1 MSQAEDLLDS
11 LSEEESSYF
20 AGTSPNERHI
30 AIGKDRFITV
40 PEELKK
46 IAVQGDNNIET
57 VTFDCPRYWDE
68 HDLSLMDIYV
78 HYRRADGKADKHQCS
93 NIVVD
98 ETDDTI
104 MHFDWEVARQ
114 AVRVMGNLT
123 ILVCIKDVD
132 QDIYWY
138 SELNNDLCI
147 SEGLEPD
154 GEIAEEYSDIL
165 EQWKEEVLAAKDVSS
180 EEIESAVKDYME
192 ANPYKETDPTVP
204 DWAKQSTKPTYTA
217 EEVGALPSTT
227 KIPTKT
233 SDLENTN
240 GFITASVSNL
250 VNYYKKTETYTQD
263 EINQLISLIPKFSI
277 KVVAELPTSDISET
291 TVYLV
296 PYGEE
301 SENLYTEYIYVNS
314 AWEILGT
321 QSVDLSGYA
330 KTSELP
336 STLPNPKALTFTGG
350 VTGTYDGSEAKNI
363 QIPKFIDPVAK
374 TDEMTQEVGVDE
386 AGGLFTSVGKIT
398 PRELELIIDFTV
410 EEQAISYIFTKEQYP
425 QIENLTFIYVE
436 IDQQADAENTRWAQ
450 MMINNAKP
458 IINWSSSQ
466 RVLVGYAS
474 ASEGFWIQHSKNS
487 TNTVYINASFMDGL
501 FLSGIKTMVK
511 YEKLYRITINS
522 WEAVFLNV
530 GTTIKIYGC

>member
-30 AIGKDRFITV
+30 VIGKDRFITV

-78 HYRRADGKADKHQCS
+78 HYRRADGKADKHQCD

-114 AVRVMGNLT
+114 AVSVMGNLT

-154 GEIAEEYSDIL
+154 GEITEEYSDIL

-192 ANPYKETDPTVP
+192 ANPYEETDPTVP

-240 GFITASVSNL
+240 GFITSSVSNL

-314 AWEILGT
+314 TWEILGT

-330 KTSELP
+330 KISELP

-350 VTGTYDGSEAKNI
+350 VTGTYDGSEAKSF
-363 QIPKFIDPVAK
+363 KLSKYVDPVAK

-386 AGGLFTSVGKIT
+386 NGGLFTIPSSGDGNGIYEPLPLLQEVTISEETPVVTFDGLSSLVEFAIDIQDSLATAQANFYVRFNGSATIQHEYYGFISTNNSETVPTRRRYIVGRMDTVDRWKLLGYINSNNIAFQRPIELSAKAT
-398 PRELELIIDFTV
+398 SLELRGQTFT
-410 EEQAISYIFTKEQYP
+410 QGTI
-425 QIENLTFIYVE
+425 
-436 IDQQADAENTRWAQ
+436 R
-450 MMINNAKP
+450 
-458 IINWSSSQ
+458 
-466 RVLVGYAS
+466 
-474 ASEGFWIQHSKNS
+474 
-487 TNTVYINASFMDGL
+487 
-501 FLSGIKTMVK
+501 
-511 YEKLYRITINS
+511 LYGR
-522 WEAVFLNV
+522 
-530 GTTIKIYGC
+530 